1 MPTQCNKCI
10 RNATSAYAMQHVT
23 QIVKSDLHT
32 KTSNFNMLGTSKLL
46 AKMAKLTSVYESFL
60 TNKPTIHLTAS
71 FKMSSNFCINGMSY
85 SPLQANAIKIVCTTT
100 FDTLTQNE
108 PSMYLN
114 APNMP
119 KLHAIQS
126 HINKKVMQK
135 LTNCLTPDFLTFKS
149 SQTSLVTRILAIM
162 KTISDST

>member
-1 MPTQCNKCI
+1 MT
-10 RNATSAYAMQHVT
+10 
-23 QIVKSDLHT
+23 
-32 KTSNFNMLGTSKLL
+32 
-46 AKMAKLTSVYESFL
+46 KLTSVYESFL

-85 SPLQANAIKIVCTTT
+85 SPLQANAIKIVCATT

>member
-1 MPTQCNKCI
+1 MT
-10 RNATSAYAMQHVT
+10 
-23 QIVKSDLHT
+23 
-32 KTSNFNMLGTSKLL
+32 
-46 AKMAKLTSVYESFL
+46 KLTSVYESFL

-71 FKMSSNFCINGMSY
+71 CNMFTFLNMSSNFCINGMSY